1 MSQLYVFCR
10 IFVVYVTI
18 VCLLSCTQAG
28 RPPRGGRGCGAAGG
42 KLYILPHHC
51 CTESKMPVSLLF
63 SYRALEVAEGV
74 QQLVVHNLTR
84 HIMLHQIEDS
94 VVCLS
99 SVLRQGAG
107 GGGGCGAA
115 GGKSYILPHH
125 CCTKS
130 KMPVSLLFSYRALE
144 VAEVVQQ
151 LVVHILTLHIMLH
164 RIKDACVFTFCA
176 LTRRWRW
183 RRVWSSW
190 WQIINLA
197 TSLLHRIKDA
207 CVSFFCFHTG
217 CWRWRRV
224 CSSWWHIF

>member
-51 CTESKMPVSLLF
+51 CTE
-63 SYRALEVAEGV
+63 
-74 QQLVVHNLTR
+74 
-84 HIMLHQIEDS
+84 
-94 VVCLS
+94 
-99 SVLRQGAG
+99 
-107 GGGGCGAA
+107 
-115 GGKSYILPHH
+115 
-125 CCTKS
+125 S